1 MEIKYQFTSIG
12 TCLSAA
18 FVHLRLFLQLDEM
31 SRVISFINDF
41 GSVFFLYGSESLKFI
56 TTIYCIFKVFTYV
69 MSSQRTVMIGK
80 LILINCAV

>member
-1 MEIKYQFTSIG
+1 MYFVIQDHNFLRLKHVSFFWQIKEIKYRYQFTSIG

-41 GSVFFLYGSESLKFI
+41 GSVFFLYGSVTLKFI
-56 TTIYCIFKVFTYV
+56 TTIYCIF
-69 MSSQRTVMIGK
+69 
-80 LILINCAV
+80 

>member
-1 MEIKYQFTSIG
+1 MYFVIQDHNFLRLKHVSFFWKIKEIKYQFTSIG

-41 GSVFFLYGSESLKFI
+41 GSVFFLYGSVTLKFI
-56 TTIYCIFKVFTYV
+56 TTIYCIF
-69 MSSQRTVMIGK
+69 
-80 LILINCAV
+80 